1 MDYQMEK
8 QQAIR
13 NVLQSQEFL
22 DVVKELRDGQLN
34 RIIYSNED
42 EAKEREKAYVR
53 VKTID
58 ELMATL
64 ESIAKDG
71 EIKEKAWKIL

>member
-13 NVLQSQEFL
+13 NILQSQEFI
-22 DVVKELRDGQLN
+22 DVVKELRDSQLN

>member
-1 MDYQMEK
+1 MTK
-8 QQAIR
+8 QEAIK

-22 DVVKELRDGQLN
+22 DVIKELRENQLN

-42 EAKEREKAYVR
+42 ATKEREQAYLR

-58 ELMATL
+58 EIMSYL
-64 ESIAKDG
+64 ESIAKDS
-71 EIKEKAWKIL
+71 EIKDKAWKIL

>member
-1 MDYQMEK
+1 MTRQE
-8 QQAIR
+8 AIR
-13 NVLQSQEFL
+13 NILQSQDFL
-22 DVVKELRDGQLN
+22 DVVKELRENQLN

-58 ELMATL
+58 ELMSTL
-64 ESIAKDG
+64 ESIAKDS
-71 EIKEKAWKIL
+71 EIKDKAWKIL

>member
-1 MDYQMEK
+1 MTK
-8 QQAIR
+8 QEAIK

-22 DVVKELRDGQLN
+22 DVVRDLRENQLN